1 MLKVV
6 LGEKGGAEREM
17 FFDGAEVT
25 IGRVQGNGIV
35 LPKPNVSKRHATIV
49 ARDGRVTVVDLKST
63 NGTYV
68 NGRRITTPKEI
79 KPDDRVYVGD
89 FTMRVVLAEPGSE
102 PVLVP
107 AAQPVIG
114 DDAQR
119 RPTIAMPSLEAP
131 PLPPDQELST
141 EMPPLDL
148 DVELA
153 PMEPSGVTPVPPL
166 PIEPAPRAAPAKAE
180 AGAVSQVSP
189 AMAAWQGILEETGA
203 EGHGPAPVAVEPAFP
218 SAAELSQPGVGTP
231 SRSQVS
237 ALTRRSAITTAE
249 QPVVGSPD
257 RYMAALRVV
266 AARAE
271 EEVFAGVDLLN
282 ADFPDTAW
290 TRLSETVMQLVE
302 TLRREQQITTD
313 ADPYALTQDV
323 LFEFTGLGPL
333 EELFGD
339 ESVRTISIDS
349 WDRIFVVRGMK
360 SERAHRCFVSNAT
373 LNRVASKLCVLA
385 GLGPNVGA
393 HAEGRLPDGT
403 WMTVLRPP
411 LVPEG
416 VVMVL
421 ERYKGS
427 QLTVDDFV
435 SAGMMDE
442 SAARLIRLAVRKHR
456 NILVCGPRHSG
467 KSVFVNAL
475 VGLVAPDER
484 IVAVEG
490 RRDLSLSQRDLV
502 CLNKEALIDE
512 CRRRPC
518 RVTRLFP
525 DVVVVSDV
533 GGDDVDLV
541 TRLALSGQRGLIAS
555 TIADSAEACLR
566 RLELLVLFANPA
578 MREESVRAA
587 VRQAIDLVIVLAVGE
602 DGRSRVIEVGEVDRA
617 MGTLKILGSAG

>member
-68 NGRRITTPKEI
+68 NGRRITTPREI

-107 AAQPVIG
+107 AAQPVLG
-114 DDAQR
+114 EDAQR
-119 RPTIAMPSLEAP
+119 RPTMAMPSMDAP

-166 PIEPAPRAAPAKAE
+166 PIEPAPPPPPARA
-180 AGAVSQVSP
+180 GNSGTVQVSP
-189 AMAAWQGILEETGA
+189 AMAAWQGILEDTGVEA
-203 EGHGPAPVAVEPAFP
+203 AGDVPVEGQPVLSSSP
-218 SAAELSQPGVGTP
+218 ELSQSGLNAP

-237 ALTRRSAITTAE
+237 SLARRSIPTGE
-249 QPVVGSPD
+249 QVGPDAPD
-257 RYMAALRVV
+257 RYMAALRIV

-282 ADFPDTAW
+282 ADFPDSDW
-290 TRLSETVMQLVE
+290 TRLSEAVMRLVE
-302 TLRREQQITTD
+302 TLRREQQITTV

-339 ESVRTISIDS
+339 ESVRTISVDS

-360 SERAHRCFVSNAT
+360 SERAQRCFVSNAT
-373 LNRVASKLCVLA
+373 LNRVASKLCGLA
-385 GLGPNVGA
+385 GLGADVA
-393 HAEGRLPDGT
+393 SHAEGRLPDGT
-403 WMTVLRPP
+403 WMTILRPP

-435 SAGMMDE
+435 AAGMMDD

-475 VGLVAPDER
+475 VALVAPDQR
-484 IVAVEG
+484 IVAIEG
-490 RRDLSLSQRDLV
+490 RRDVSLAQRDLV
-502 CLNKEALIDE
+502 CLNKEALIEE
-512 CRRRPC
+512 CRRRPGL
-518 RVTRLFP
+518 VTRLFP

-587 VRQAIDLVIVLAVGE
+587 VRQAIDLVVVLAVGE
-602 DGRSRVIEVGEVDRA
+602 DGRSRVVEVGEVDRA